1 MSTIKSS
8 AEDLT
13 INADGSNEIKFQI
26 NAVEKASIDSS
37 GAFTSTTID
46 ATALTGNL
54 PAIDG
59 SSLTGIEAGRKG
71 RNIII
76 NGAMSIAQRGTS
88 TTSGAQVYLLDRFY
102 TYSFAATNRT
112 TTQST
117 DAPDEFSHSLKV
129 QRTAS
134 DTATTA
140 VYLSQPIET
149 KQCVGTAGKKVTLS
163 FWAKKGANWSKSG
176 GAIGVSVYSGTGTDQ
191 SLMAG
196 LTGATTVINT
206 SQVLTTSWVKYSFT
220 SAAIVAT
227 DSTQLVY
234 QSINGWDGT
243 AGADDSFYITGIQ
256 LETGETATDFEHRSY
271 GEELALCQRYYENLT
286 QTSNEFRHNG
296 IAWSTD
302 NINVTIP
309 YLVEKR
315 ATPTISITSNGDVY
329 NGAWV
334 SATGSAVTGAGKRG
348 CTLDIQKSSGYVV
361 KYGYFIRGQ
370 TMTSDAEL

>member
-1 MSTIKSS
+1 VSTIKSS

-134 DTATTA
+134 DTATTS

-191 SLMAG
+191 SMMAG

-220 SAAIVAT
+220 SAAIVPT

-256 LETGETATDFEHRSY
+256 LETGETATDYDHRSY
-271 GEELALCQRYYENLT
+271 AEELALCRRYY
-286 QTSNEFRHNG
+286 QAH
-296 IAWSTD
+296 
-302 NINVTIP
+302 
-309 YLVEKR
+309 
-315 ATPTISITSNGDVY
+315 
-329 NGAWV
+329 
-334 SATGSAVTGAGKRG
+334 
-348 CTLDIQKSSGYVV
+348 YVN
-361 KYGYFIRGQ
+361 Q
-370 TMTSDAEL
+370 HAP

>member
-1 MSTIKSS
+1 
-8 AEDLT
+8 
-13 INADGSNEIKFQI
+13 
-26 NAVEKASIDSS
+26 
-37 GAFTSTTID
+37 STTID

-220 SAAIVAT
+220 SAAIVPT

-234 QSINGWDGT
+234 QSINGWAGT

-271 GEELALCQRYYENLT
+271 GEELALCQR
-286 QTSNEFRHNG
+286 
-296 IAWSTD
+296 
-302 NINVTIP
+302 
-309 YLVEKR
+309 
-315 ATPTISITSNGDVY
+315 
-329 NGAWV
+329 
-334 SATGSAVTGAGKRG
+334 
-348 CTLDIQKSSGYVV
+348 
-361 KYGYFIRGQ
+361 
-370 TMTSDAEL
+370 